1 MAKDSA
7 FLKKVYD
14 KYLDED
20 FAYGVSNLN
29 PKREIS
35 KGNLDDAKT
44 IEQQVIE
51 EIEKQFAEIKKETS
65 KFVTYKKAVEE
76 VGDDFKTESG
86 GMGGSGGPTE
96 MSGEEQFFQSL
107 GGTDE
112 LFFIPGI
119 ENEEETPLERE
130 IKQYILKLTP
140 YLGIGVASSTT
151 SSGTGTGDA
160 SSDDN
165 LAGTLDGAG
174 VLQMNCN
181 GLTFKELLKKKKTEK
196 GEDDSEDD
204 ENPAHGEEGHV
215 CDETCPNYVADVD
228 KEEEETDT
236 SGDSGSTDDGG
247 AAGNA
252 EENDAAVDEDQAL
265 LLECALQQCAILQV
279 ILIMVRVMSTL
290 KKALAMVLS
299 IVVPI
304 VKIVARAAS
313 CWVDPP
319 AAAEAAQLVAEKV
332 AAIIIGL
339 IAKLLQMI
347 WDSLK
352 LDCVTS
358 VAQDILNQI
367 NQILAGIDSLT
378 SIGKQMSMM
387 ASGALKEMDNAL
399 DAIKAAKE
407 KQVALDDL
415 KKELGNSMTAAKDAF
430 TKSFDNEN
438 GALLNQI
445 LPPGCKELVSATKA
459 IQMSMTQLGKTAGEV
474 KALSAISK
482 GFGETKAK

>member
-35 KGNLDDAKT
+35 KGNIEDAKT

-51 EIEKQFAEIKKETS
+51 EIEKQFAEIKKETA

-76 VGDDFKTESG
+76 EGDDFTTESG
-86 GMGGSGGPTE
+86 GMGGAGGPNE

-112 LFFIPGI
+112 LFYIPGI

-140 YLGIGVASSTT
+140 YLGIGVTSGT
-151 SSGTGTGDA
+151 SSSGIATGDGD
-160 SSDDN
+160 SDDN
-165 LAGTLDGAG
+165 LAGTLDGIG
-174 VLQMNCN
+174 VLQMNCQ
-181 GLTFKELLKKKKTEK
+181 GLTFKELLKKKKQEEGEK
-196 GEDDSEDD
+196 ED
-204 ENPAHGEEGHV
+204 ENPAHGEDGHV
-215 CDETCPNYVADVD
+215 CDETCPNYIADTEG
-228 KEEEETDT
+228 EEPEPEPEPEPETNPEN
-236 SGDSGSTDDGG
+236 DGG
-247 AAGNA
+247 AGGNTSD
-252 EENDAAVDEDQAL
+252 NDAAVEKDEAL

-290 KKALAMVLS
+290 KKALAMALS

-352 LDCVTS
+352 LDCITS
-358 VAQDILNQI
+358 VAQSLLNQI

-378 SIGKQMSMM
+378 SITKQMSMM
-387 ASGALKEMDNAL
+387 VGGAAKEFENAAAAL
-399 DAIKAAKE
+399 KAAKE
-407 KQVALDDL
+407 KKVALDDM
-415 KKELGNSMTAAKDAF
+415 KKSLGQSMTDARDAF
-430 TKSFDNEN
+430 NKSFSNEDN
-438 GALLNQI
+438 ALVNQI
-445 LPPGCKELVSATKA
+445 LPPGCKELISATKA
-459 IQMSMTQLGKTAGEV
+459 IQMSMKQLGKTAGEV
-474 KALSAISK
+474 KSLADISK
-482 GFGETKAK
+482 GFDGAAPL